1 MRQHAVSR
9 LNCDQ
14 RYIENRGNGE
24 SGSER
29 CRRMAM
35 AMVVTVVM
43 AVMVVMMM
51 TVAMLVRLM
60 RRHVLFDSRSPALML
75 EHFRVGEQRAPDT
88 W

>member
-1 MRQHAVSR
+1 MRQNAISR
-9 LNCDQ
+9 LKCDQ

-60 RRHVLFDSRSPALML
+60 
-75 EHFRVGEQRAPDT
+75 
-88 W
+88 

>member
-14 RYIENRGNGE
+14 RYIENRGYGE

-29 CRRMAM
+29 RRRMAM
-35 AMVVTVVM
+35 AMVVT
-43 AVMVVMMM
+43 VMVVMMM

-60 RRHVLFDSRSPALML
+60 RRHML
-75 EHFRVGEQRAPDT
+75 STLDRPR
-88 W
+88 